1 MLALAPEQVRGSAVL
16 SACGVSRWPLVS
28 TGYKFRQSGI
38 GLQTAEGCSG
48 FGGTLSGGKQVTVQS
63 FDDLSLVDLVLG
75 ALGLL
80 RD

>member
-1 MLALAPEQVRGSAVL
+1 M
-16 SACGVSRWPLVS
+16 S